1 MTTVALRAEALE
13 LCKKWDSLLDAILE
27 TEALIEVR
35 QHDRKRLKECRD
47 EWDRDDPLD
56 EETLQKKREAQL
68 ERWSRQ
74 LESMGK

>member
-1 MTTVALRAEALE
+1 M
-13 LCKKWDSLLDAILE
+13 LDAILE